1 MRLCTCMLTK
11 EVFTVFRFCFRKLE
25 LQSSFLLYMGMA
37 TNDFTNN
44 NPILWPN
51 LIIRTWPQILFEQ
64 LIVYSSYLS
73 KFNCI
78 HFARG
83 MMQQA
88 AAPTDVKFQVSTG
101 RLPHGSKFLRIVN
114 FRRFEVF
121 STTLIQ
127 KTKILR
133 AKISF
138 MIEGGTENDSIER
151 FSFECRKVI
160 GFALSTRCDWLKRF
174 APPFHP
180 IRSKTKANCDA
191 LACIFPRFA
200 SATCNYFEF

>member
-11 EVFTVFRFCFRKLE
+11 EVFRFCFRKLE
-25 LQSSFLLYMGMA
+25 LQSSFSPYMGMA

-44 NPILWPN
+44 KPILSLN

-101 RLPHGSKFLRIVN
+101 RFPRGSKFLRILI
-114 FRRFEVF
+114 FRGFEVF

-127 KTKILR
+127 KTKILS

-138 MIEGGTENDSIER
+138 MVESGTKNDSITA
-151 FSFECRKVI
+151 VNQ
-160 GFALSTRCDWLKRF
+160 ST
-174 APPFHP
+174 
-180 IRSKTKANCDA
+180 TN
-191 LACIFPRFA
+191 
-200 SATCNYFEF
+200 

>member
-1 MRLCTCMLTK
+1 MLTK

-25 LQSSFLLYMGMA
+25 LPSSFLLYMGMA

-44 NPILWPN
+44 KLILWLN

-78 HFARG
+78 HFAQG

-114 FRRFEVF
+114 FSKFG
-121 STTLIQ
+121 
-127 KTKILR
+127 
-133 AKISF
+133 A
-138 MIEGGTENDSIER
+138 
-151 FSFECRKVI
+151 RK
-160 GFALSTRCDWLKRF
+160 
-174 APPFHP
+174 
-180 IRSKTKANCDA
+180 
-191 LACIFPRFA
+191 FP
-200 SATCNYFEF
+200 S

>member
-25 LQSSFLLYMGMA
+25 LPSSFLLYMGMA

-44 NPILWPN
+44 KPILWLN

-78 HFARG
+78 HFTRG

-114 FRRFEVF
+114 LRGFEVF

-127 KTKILR
+127 KTKILS

-138 MIEGGTENDSIER
+138 MIESGTINDSITA
-151 FSFECRKVI
+151 VNQ
-160 GFALSTRCDWLKRF
+160 ST
-174 APPFHP
+174 
-180 IRSKTKANCDA
+180 TN
-191 LACIFPRFA
+191 
-200 SATCNYFEF
+200 

>member
-1 MRLCTCMLTK
+1 MTCFWFKGCPREYFWRWCIHYFHVLSGFLRWLCNQNTWRARQHEAMHMYAN
-11 EVFTVFRFCFRKLE
+11 EGSFYSRFCFRKLE
-25 LQSSFLLYMGMA
+25 LQSSFSLYMGMA

-44 NPILWPN
+44 KPILWLN

-64 LIVYSSYLS
+64 LIIYSSYLS

-101 RLPHGSKFLRIVN
+101 RLPHGSKFLRILI
-114 FRRFEVF
+114 FRGFEVF

-127 KTKILR
+127 KTKILS
-133 AKISF
+133 AKIFF
-138 MIEGGTENDSIER
+138 MIESGTENDSITA
-151 FSFECRKVI
+151 VNQ
-160 GFALSTRCDWLKRF
+160 ST
-174 APPFHP
+174 
-180 IRSKTKANCDA
+180 TN
-191 LACIFPRFA
+191 
-200 SATCNYFEF
+200 